1 MGSCFY
7 TCLRFTIYDLNWV
20 HDDTTLMKIRQDS
33 SVHVAEI
40 LLVPSP
46 DEGGG
51 HQGEKTLI
59 LDRSNKKKKKR
70 KKKSQKKRKIDKKEK
85 KKKEKKNEMLR

>member
-1 MGSCFY
+1 M
-7 TCLRFTIYDLNWV
+7 FTIYDLNWV

-33 SVHVAEI
+33 SVHVGEI

-51 HQGEKTLI
+51 HQGKETLI
-59 LDRSNKKKKKR
+59 LDRSNKKKKG
-70 KKKSQKKRKIDKKEK
+70 KSQKKRKIDKKEK